1 MDTSTFGH
9 SFVPAPD
16 AKKARKTKQS
26 LPLFRW
32 LAHCDDISS
41 GDIIIV
47 IVNTVPQHEEL
58 LHLMVGAVL
67 GEQGKPQTKGGAI
80 ANLEPVL
87 RSQAPDG
94 TRQSEDRKT
103 QMELWLDVFK

>member
-1 MDTSTFGH
+1 MDTSTFGR

-47 IVNTVPQHEEL
+47 LVNTVPQHGEL

-87 RSQAPDG
+87 R
-94 TRQSEDRKT
+94 
-103 QMELWLDVFK
+103 